1 MTRAALLRRR
11 LRNHSLTDSACRTP
25 LDVVRRM
32 GAVQAQDYA
41 AAKWAIALRAPG
53 LSESD
58 IDAALD
64 AGTIIRTHVLRPTWH
79 FVDPADLRWMLALTA
94 PRIRTSTGS
103 YHRRFELEPSTFARS
118 RRVIERAFAG
128 RRDLT
133 RAELVDALRRAHL
146 PVDGLRPIF
155 LILDAEV
162 EGLLCSGP
170 RRGKQFTYALV
181 DERVPNGHA
190 VERDDALGRLAR
202 IYFTSHGPATLR
214 DFAWWSGLTARDA
227 RTAIAAI
234 APPLA
239 REVVDG
245 LTCWFVDGGA
255 PAISRS
261 PMVHLLPN
269 FDEYLVAY
277 QDRGPITNGMPSR
290 LPLSRG
296 DLLSAR
302 LVINGIVAGT
312 WKRTIGRR
320 GVDVQIAA
328 PPRVGDRVRRA
339 MRTAAEAYREFART
353 S

>member
-11 LRNHSLTDSACRTP
+11 LQNHSLTASACRTP
-25 LDVVRRM
+25 LDVVRTM

-41 AAKWAIALRAPG
+41 AAKWAIALRGPG
-53 LSESD
+53 LKESD

-94 PRIRTSTGS
+94 PRIRASTATS
-103 YHRRFELEPSTFARS
+103 HRRLGIEPSALPRS

-133 RAELVDALRRAHL
+133 RAELVGALRRARL
-146 PVDGLRPIF
+146 PVDGLQPIF
-155 LILDAEV
+155 LMLDAEV
-162 EGLLCSGP
+162 EGLVCSGP
-170 RRGKQFTYALV
+170 RRGKQFTYALL
-181 DERVPNGHA
+181 DERVPNGRV
-190 VERDDALGRLAR
+190 VERHDALGRLAR
-202 IYFTSHGPATLR
+202 IYLTSHGPATLR
-214 DFAWWSGLTARDA
+214 DFAWWSGLTTRDA

-234 APPLA
+234 APSLA
-239 REVVDG
+239 HQVVDG

-255 PAISRS
+255 PPISRS
-261 PMVHLLPN
+261 PTVHLLPN

-277 QDRGPITNGMPSR
+277 QDRGPITDGMPSR
-290 LPLSRG
+290 LQLSRG
-296 DLLSAR
+296 GVLSAR
-302 LVINGIVAGT
+302 LLINGIVAGT

-320 GVDVQIAA
+320 GVDVEIAA
-328 PPRVGDRVRRA
+328 PARIGDRVRRA
-339 MRTAAEAYREFART
+339 IRTAAEAYREFART